1 MTKLRGTGM
10 SAVNYPT
17 GMNLGGDPS
26 QALIHATTSGT
37 FVVSLSST
45 DLGQGHR
52 TVIGQIAAEAI
63 GVGMADVVIDTADT
77 DSGPHDMGTFA
88 SRATHRVGNAVMA
101 AAVEVR
107 EALLDIAAEE
117 LEASQ
122 ADLEFDGQGSIVV
135 RGSPSRSV
143 KIADVAAAAQFKY
156 GKTIAGRGAFMKPK
170 SPVDPE
176 TGEMD
181 PDSTEAHACTVA
193 EVEVD
198 DETGQVTVLSIK
210 SAYEVGRQV
219 NPALV
224 KGQIVGGA
232 WMGMSHA
239 LYETTEP
246 YYPDPDHKPK
256 DFSEYLMPGA
266 AEMPEIDCVV
276 LEYPSS
282 NGPFGVKGVGEM
294 TANSPIPA
302 IVNAIYHATGVR
314 IDELPVT
321 PELILRGLDAKK
333 RAAEAAKAAEA
344 TAPAEHAATAAR

>member
-1 MTKLRGTGM
+1 MVKLRGTGL

-26 QALIHATTSGT
+26 QALIHATTSGS
-37 FVVSLSST
+37 FVVSLSAT
-45 DLGQGHR
+45 DLGQGLR
-52 TVIGQIAAEAI
+52 TVIGQIAAEAL
-63 GVGMADVVIDTADT
+63 GVGMDDVVIDTADT
-77 DSGPHDMGTFA
+77 DTGPHDMGTFA
-88 SRATHRVGNAVMA
+88 SRATHRVGNAVIA
-101 AAVEVR
+101 AAQEAR
-107 EALLDIAAEE
+107 EALLDVAEDE
-117 LEASQ
+117 LEAARS
-122 ADLEFDGQGSIVV
+122 DLEFDGQGNILV
-135 RGSPSRSV
+135 RGAPDRSM
-143 KIADVAAAAQFKY
+143 KIADIAAAAQFKY
-156 GKTIAGRGAFMKPK
+156 GRTIAGRGVYMKPR

-176 TGEMD
+176 TGAMD

-193 EVEVD
+193 EVAVD
-198 DETGQVTVLSIK
+198 TDTGEVTVLSIR
-210 SAYEVGRQV
+210 SAYEVGRQI

-239 LYETTEP
+239 LYETTQP
-246 YYPDPDHKPK
+246 YYPDPAYSPK

-266 AEMPEIDCVV
+266 YEMPKIECVV

-282 NGPFGVKGVGEM
+282 NGPYGVKGVGEM

-321 PELILRGLDAKK
+321 PELILRGLDARA
-333 RAAEAAKAAEA
+333 RAARLAE
-344 TAPAEHAATAAR
+344 TSTTPDS

>member
-1 MTKLRGTGM
+1 MAKLRGTGIA
-10 SAVNYPT
+10 AVNYPT

-26 QALIHATTSGT
+26 QALIHATTSGS

-45 DLGQGHR
+45 DLGQGLR
-52 TVIGQIAAEAI
+52 TVIAQIAAETL
-63 GVGMADVVIDTADT
+63 GVLMEDVIIDTADT
-77 DSGPHDMGTFA
+77 DTGPHCMGTFA
-88 SRATHRVGNAVMA
+88 SRTTHRVGNAVIA
-101 AAVEVR
+101 AAR
-107 EALLDIAAEE
+107 EARDALLDVAAEE
-117 LEASQ
+117 LEASRD
-122 ADLEFDGQGSIVV
+122 DLVTDGHGNVIVL
-135 RGSPSRSV
+135 GSPGRSV
-143 KIADVAAAAQFKY
+143 RVTDIATTAQFKY
-156 GKTIAGRGAFMKPK
+156 GRTISGRGSWMKPK

-181 PDSTEAHACTVA
+181 PESTEAHACTVA

-198 DETGQVTVLSIK
+198 TETGEVAVLSIR

-224 KGQIVGGA
+224 RGQIVGGA

-239 LYETTEP
+239 LYETTAP
-246 YYPDPDHKPK
+246 YYPDPGHAPK

-266 AEMPEIDCVV
+266 HEMPEIDCVV

-282 NGPFGVKGVGEM
+282 NGPYGVKGVGEM

-321 PELILRGLDAKK
+321 PELILRGLESKE
-333 RAAEAAKAAEA
+333 RAVGGGGDGR
-344 TAPAEHAATAAR
+344 TTTG